1 MDQLAAVLSVDR
13 DTVSRWLAAWQEQ
26 GLEGLADAPRSGRPP
41 KIDAAVEEALRQILE
56 QPSPNLKALI
66 ADEMQKR
73 G

>member
-41 KIDAAVEEALRQILE
+41 KIDAAVEGALRQILE